1 MEEMKN
7 NQTDEVVE
15 QRPSTKYGRT
25 AYQEQLRQEQL
36 QKEQQEGV
44 KQTYSNSTIPPQS
57 EFEQNHAYQT
67 LYTQQPYTA
76 YQEQKAEVKNL
87 FAYILMILIAGS
99 AIVNYM
105 ASMMT
110 MEAFN
115 QVQSMDIN
123 AVLDILIA
131 STGFT
136 MLSYIGDMFFWVSVV
151 FFVLDIMAL
160 YKAGK
165 KIVGA
170 ILFAILLRPAYFIW
184 RAHLLGQKKVVPIIY
199 TVCYYGFCIFE
210 YITIFA
216 MAFEFAS
223 QIV

>member
-7 NQTDEVVE
+7 NQNEEVVE

-36 QKEQQEGV
+36 QKEQEGGA
-44 KQTYSNSTIPPQS
+44 QTYSNSTIPPQN
-57 EFEQNHAYQT
+57 EFEQNQAYQT
-67 LYTQQPYTA
+67 MYTQQAYAP
-76 YQEQKAEVKNL
+76 YQEQKAQVKNL
-87 FAYILMILIAGS
+87 FAYILMVLVAGS

-115 QVQSMDIN
+115 QVQSVDIN

-131 STGFT
+131 SPGFT
-136 MLSYIGDMFFWVSVV
+136 ILSYVGDMIFWVSVV

-184 RAHLLGQKKVVPIIY
+184 RAHLLGQKKVVPVIY
-199 TVCYYGFCIFE
+199 TVCYYAFCIFE
-210 YITIFA
+210 YIMIFA

-223 QIV
+223 KIVY

>member
-7 NQTDEVVE
+7 NQTDEVIE

-36 QKEQQEGV
+36 RKEQEGSA
-44 KQTYSNSTIPPQS
+44 QTYSNTTDPLQNN
-57 EFEQNHAYQT
+57 FEQNQVYQT
-67 LYTQQPYTA
+67 LYTQQSYAP

-87 FAYILMILIAGS
+87 YAYILMVLVAGS
-99 AIVNYM
+99 AIVNYV

-115 QVQSMDIN
+115 QVQSIDIN
-123 AVLDILIA
+123 AVLDVLLK
-131 STGFT
+131 SSGFT
-136 MLSYIGDMFFWVSVV
+136 ILSYVGDMLFWVSVV

-160 YKAGK
+160 HKAGK

-170 ILFAILLRPAYFIW
+170 ILFALLLRPAYFIW
-184 RAHLLGQKKVVPIIY
+184 RAHLLGQKKVVPVIY
-199 TVCYYGFCIFE
+199 TTCYYAFCLIE
-210 YITIFA
+210 YITIFT
-216 MAFEFAS
+216 MAFEFAAKM
-223 QIV
+223 V

>member
-36 QKEQQEGV
+36 QKQQESGE
-44 KQTYSNSTIPPQS
+44 QIYNSTVPSQN
-57 EFEQNHAYQT
+57 EYQQNHAYQT
-67 LYTQQPYTA
+67 LYTQQQSYTS
-76 YQEQKAEVKNL
+76 YQEQKTEVKNL
-87 FAYILMILIAGS
+87 FAYILMVLVAGS

-110 MEAFN
+110 MDAFN

-131 STGFT
+131 STRFT
-136 MLSYIGDMFFWVSVV
+136 VLSYVGDMFFWVSVV

-160 YKAGK
+160 HKAGK

-170 ILFAILLRPAYFIW
+170 ILFAIFLRPAYFIW

-199 TVCYYGFCIFE
+199 TVCYYAFSIFE
-210 YITIFA
+210 YVSIFA
-216 MAFEFAS
+216 MAFEFAAN
-223 QIV
+223 IV